1 MTRLRSSDA
10 STWPAARGDI
20 AYYGKYTLNNDRTIT
35 LHVDYSTYPNMDNTD
50 GTRELKL
57 NGEELQLINRS
68 APSGGAA
75 YLTLTRA
82 R

>member
-1 MTRLRSSDA
+1 
-10 STWPAARGDI
+10 
-20 AYYGKYTLNNDRTIT
+20 
-35 LHVDYSTYPNMDNTD
+35 MDNTD

-57 NGEELQLINRS
+57 NGEELQRINRS

-82 R
+82 RYQIGALSAAP